1 MHLSFFALY
10 PIYYYG
16 LNNCKY
22 YEKVFIQTLV
32 QGVYMKKASLS
43 WITLLLVTIFFLN
56 ACDNQTE
63 QSKTVDSPKSE
74 VRIGRVIC
82 GGHLSLAIVEKKFQK
97 ELGSFTVNAVQYH
110 DWKVVVKEMLAGN
123 LSGTFILS
131 PLAMDLIKNG
141 FPGKI
146 VLMGDRNGNGF
157 VLSEEIGSIESLKG
171 RKSII
176 AVPHIYSQHNV
187 LLHLA
192 LKNNGISEESISTVG
207 MPPRDMINAL
217 RRGEIDGF
225 VVGEP
230 EANKSIKLGVGRMAA
245 ISPEIWKG
253 HMDHV
258 FLVTDK
264 FMSEEPEKARM
275 LVAALL
281 KAGRFIES
289 NPSEAA
295 IIGQDYTGSSANVFE
310 EVLTTPPDWIDY
322 SDMHP
327 TVRDFDEFS
336 SVLVEM
342 GLWDE
347 MPADTSIFF
356 DGRFLKN
363 TTVSSVE

>member
-1 MHLSFFALY
+1 MAMVFFAL
-10 PIYYYG
+10 
-16 LNNCKY
+16 
-22 YEKVFIQTLV
+22 
-32 QGVYMKKASLS
+32 
-43 WITLLLVTIFFLN
+43 IFLY
-56 ACDNQTE
+56 ACDGPAGR
-63 QSKTVDSPKSE
+63 SPKPASSRPE
-74 VRIGRVIC
+74 IRVGRVIC

-97 ELGSFTVNAVQYH
+97 DLASFTVNAVQYH
-110 DWKVVVKEMLAGN
+110 DWKVVVKDMLAGR

-157 VLSEEIGSIESLKG
+157 VLSKEVGSIEGLRG

-187 LLHLA
+187 LLHLV
-192 LKNNGISEESISTVG
+192 LKNNGIPAQDVSVVG

-230 EANKSIKLGVGRMAA
+230 EANKSITLGVGRMAA

-258 FLVTDK
+258 FLVTDR
-264 FMSEEPEKARM
+264 FIDQEPDKVQR
-275 LVAALL
+275 LVGALL

-289 NPSEAA
+289 NPAA
-295 IIGQDYTGSSANVFE
+295 AAVMGEDYTGSSARVFE

-322 SDMHP
+322 SDMRP
-327 TVRDFDEFS
+327 TARDFEAFS
-336 SVLVEM
+336 AILVDM
-342 GLWDE
+342 GLWKE
-347 MPADTSIFF
+347 MPRDTSIFF
-356 DGRFLKN
+356 DGRFLDKAAAIASA
-363 TTVSSVE
+363 TE